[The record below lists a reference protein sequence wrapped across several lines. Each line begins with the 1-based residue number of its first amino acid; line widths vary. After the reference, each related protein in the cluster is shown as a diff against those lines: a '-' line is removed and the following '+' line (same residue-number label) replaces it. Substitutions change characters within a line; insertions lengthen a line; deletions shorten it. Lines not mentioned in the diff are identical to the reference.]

1 MMVRTALSATSAR
14 CDRSAA
20 ATFGSSPTIVC
31 ICVVGRTGRVT
42 NGTPEVGF
50 VRSEQESSPDS
61 RARSRKIRG
70 GSTTLDDM
78 STTLEPPVRG
88 ATRGRRLGDQL
99 VRVAEAATTP
109 YLPADFMDLFA
120 PLRSGADLRGR
131 IESVHPETAD
141 AATIVIRPGA
151 DWAGHVPGQYL
162 RIGIDVDG
170 VRQWRAYSL
179 THGPRRDGRISI
191 TVKAVPDGLVS
202 NHLVHEAR
210 PGTLV
215 HLEQAAGE
223 FVLPPAGGKF
233 LMVTAGS
240 GITPVIGMLRNLYP
254 STDDGVL
261 RLPRSEV
268 HDIVVVHVAPS
279 HPDSIFIR
287 DLEALHAAGAI
298 SLVARYD
305 DEHGVLSVDDLTD
318 LVPDLAERR
327 TLACGP
333 AGLLDALAAHH
344 EAAGITLTTEQFRT
358 ARVEPGD
365 GGTVTFSSGTT
376 PILDAAEDA
385 GMLMPSGCRMGIC
398 MGCVIP
404 LREGSVRDLR
414 NGAITTAVPGET
426 GDLKVQTCINAAAGP
441 CHIDH

>member
-1 MMVRTALSATSAR
+1 MT
-14 CDRSAA
+14 
-20 ATFGSSPTIVC
+20 
-31 ICVVGRTGRVT
+31 
-42 NGTPEVGF
+42 
-50 VRSEQESSPDS
+50 
-61 RARSRKIRG
+61 
-70 GSTTLDDM
+70 
-78 STTLEPPVRG
+78 TTLEPPARG
-88 ATRGRRLGDQL
+88 SARSRRLGDHL

-223 FVLPPAGGKF
+223 FVLPPEGGKH

-261 RLPRSEV
+261 RPERSAV
-268 HDIVVVHVAPS
+268 HDVVVVHVAPS
-279 HPDSIFIR
+279 RPHSIFIR
-287 DLEALHAAGAI
+287 DLEALDAAGAI
-298 SLVARYD
+298 RLVARYD
-305 DEHGVLSVDDLTD
+305 DEHGVLDVDQLAD
-318 LVPDLAERR
+318 LVPDLAERQ

-344 EAAGITLTTEQFRT
+344 DAAGLILTTEQFRT

-365 GGTVTFSSGTT
+365 GGTVTFISGTTLDLDGST